1 MQGDGRVASEKFLRQ
16 LEVPHASK
24 ALHVEEERLSSSK
37 NHSFIIDQQC
47 LDAFLNRI
55 EQICGIVST
64 LTCHSSIKSMHNAGA
79 IDEDIEG
86 SRIALDKQ
94 MIIAA
99 IDDMLETM
107 EVLDG
112 QLL

>member
-1 MQGDGRVASEKFLRQ
+1 
-16 LEVPHASK
+16 
-24 ALHVEEERLSSSK
+24 
-37 NHSFIIDQQC
+37 
-47 LDAFLNRI
+47 
-55 EQICGIVST
+55 
-64 LTCHSSIKSMHNAGA
+64 MHNACA

>member
-1 MQGDGRVASEKFLRQ
+1 
-16 LEVPHASK
+16 
-24 ALHVEEERLSSSK
+24 
-37 NHSFIIDQQC
+37 
-47 LDAFLNRI
+47 
-55 EQICGIVST
+55 
-64 LTCHSSIKSMHNAGA
+64 MHNAGA